1 METDS
6 CNLLRHLIIASG
18 GFVGNVG
25 AVCEKTEDAFDML
38 VGEVVLIANF
48 DIHFRGVNEEV
59 WLSRFGFFEHQDNRW
74 QCLCRKKS
82 LEVAG

>member
-1 METDS
+1 
-6 CNLLRHLIIASG
+6 
-18 GFVGNVG
+18 
-25 AVCEKTEDAFDML
+25 ML